1 MVCPTCLIIASKRTE
16 QRSPDTHGS
25 PVNTIRRSHAT
36 VQITTVNTQRVPSPP
51 LHVSSVPRSQL
62 SELPSY
68 SQNEGQLLPQ
78 YMGTRS
84 SSAGAGTRRA
94 LASSEC
100 QHHLEAQLKQAK
112 VQLCC
117 PTYCPRWARNTSLWF
132 ILVTSQEGNRALPGP
147 QKFRYCRLNRQK
159 QEHSILHR
167 SCSALR
173 RQSAFSR
180 PRARGEGGH
189 DVSDDASLPQL
200 TFADSEVRSANGLL
214 HDIWRDRAHFPSQQ
228 LPLLPRQLFH

>member
-1 MVCPTCLIIASKRTE
+1 
-16 QRSPDTHGS
+16 
-25 PVNTIRRSHAT
+25 
-36 VQITTVNTQRVPSPP
+36 
-51 LHVSSVPRSQL
+51 
-62 SELPSY
+62 
-68 SQNEGQLLPQ
+68 
-78 YMGTRS
+78 MGTRS

-159 QEHSILHR
+159 QEHSILQ
-167 SCSALR
+167 CQAYIAPVLLF
-173 RQSAFSR
+173 A
-180 PRARGEGGH
+180 G
-189 DVSDDASLPQL
+189 SLPSHAHELEAREDTTYQMMPASHNLLLL
-200 TFADSEVRSANGLL
+200 TLK
-214 HDIWRDRAHFPSQQ
+214 
-228 LPLLPRQLFH
+228 

>member
-117 PTYCPRWARNTSLWF
+117 HTYCPRWARNTSLWF
-132 ILVTSQEGNRALPGP
+132 ILVASQEGNRALPGP

-159 QEHSILHR
+159 QEHSILQ
-167 SCSALR
+167 CQAYIAPVLLF
-173 RQSAFSR
+173 A
-180 PRARGEGGH
+180 G
-189 DVSDDASLPQL
+189 SLPSHAHELEAREDTTYQMMPASHNLLLL
-200 TFADSEVRSANGLL
+200 TLK
-214 HDIWRDRAHFPSQQ
+214 
-228 LPLLPRQLFH
+228 

>member
-132 ILVTSQEGNRALPGP
+132 ILVASQEGNRALPGP

-159 QEHSILHR
+159 QEHSILQ
-167 SCSALR
+167 CQAYIAPVLLF
-173 RQSAFSR
+173 A
-180 PRARGEGGH
+180 G
-189 DVSDDASLPQL
+189 SLPSHAHELEAREDTTYQMMPASHNLLLL
-200 TFADSEVRSANGLL
+200 TLK
-214 HDIWRDRAHFPSQQ
+214 
-228 LPLLPRQLFH
+228 

>member
-16 QRSPDTHGS
+16 QRSPDTHRS

-132 ILVTSQEGNRALPGP
+132 ILVASQEGNRALPGP

-159 QEHSILHR
+159 QEHSILQ
-167 SCSALR
+167 CQAYIAPVLLF
-173 RQSAFSR
+173 A
-180 PRARGEGGH
+180 G
-189 DVSDDASLPQL
+189 SLPSHAHELEAREDTTYQMMPASHNLLLL
-200 TFADSEVRSANGLL
+200 TLK
-214 HDIWRDRAHFPSQQ
+214 
-228 LPLLPRQLFH
+228 

>member
-1 MVCPTCLIIASKRTE
+1 LVCPTCLIIASKRTE

-159 QEHSILHR
+159 QEHSILQ
-167 SCSALR
+167 CQAYIAPVLR
-173 RQSAFSR
+173 FA
-180 PRARGEGGH
+180 G
-189 DVSDDASLPQL
+189 SLPSHAHELEAREDTTYQMMPASHNLLLL
-200 TFADSEVRSANGLL
+200 TLK
-214 HDIWRDRAHFPSQQ
+214 
-228 LPLLPRQLFH
+228 

>member
-159 QEHSILHR
+159 QEHSILQ
-167 SCSALR
+167 CQAYIAPVLLF
-173 RQSAFSR
+173 A
-180 PRARGEGGH
+180 G
-189 DVSDDASLPQL
+189 SLPSHAHELEAREDTTYQMMPASHNLLLL
-200 TFADSEVRSANGLL
+200 TLK
-214 HDIWRDRAHFPSQQ
+214 
-228 LPLLPRQLFH
+228 